1 MSEREH
7 GGAVTICI
15 ATQTDG
21 GVRAIAGRL
30 GVDASG
36 SAAASLPPRDPAT
49 AFQVRLSEVSTQTG
63 TRTLDALAVFDAAS
77 LARYLPD
84 LKPAG
89 LLVIDRDALA
99 AVRAAGTPSL
109 EGYALLA
116 VPGPSVVASLL
127 ADDARPGQAG
137 DALRLA
143 WALGLLLW
151 LHGLETASSEAW
163 LEARSDATPD
173 LAALERAALK
183 AGHDHGAMSALP
195 RDLGPV
201 AWPTGAAPV
210 STPGQPPRAPGIW
223 RMITGGEALA
233 FGLLAGAQDLGLDPA
248 YCSATGAQSG
258 LVHTHLTALAGETGL
273 RLLPCEDAA
282 SAVHAAF
289 GAAFAGALA
298 LVATRGPGLAAASDG
313 LGLAVAAELPL
324 VLVQTQQAGPSAGIP
339 PLGAQGDLLAALGGR
354 TGDAPCPVLAA
365 RSPAHAFAVAREAV
379 RMAVAHMTPVIVL
392 AEADLVRA
400 AEPFRIPHLPPAS
413 PPTPAQAV
421 PERFRPY
428 DRDPRTLAR
437 PWAVPGTPGGA
448 HRVGGLER
456 HASSGAI
463 CFDPDNHARM
473 RALRHRKVQLVAE
486 REPEVDLAAG
496 LPGDDVL
503 FVGWGGTHDTIA
515 TAVARLRRDGVPAAH
530 LHLEMLHPLPR
541 GLAPLVR
548 AARHVLVPE
557 GNAGQLAGLIR
568 AACLVDAVPVEAA
581 SGLRPRVVDLETAA
595 RACMGEAYA

>member
-1 MSEREH
+1 MSEREPV
-7 GGAVTICI
+7 AIRI

-21 GVRAIAGRL
+21 GARTIAGRL

-36 SAAASLPPRDPAT
+36 SGAASTAPRDPAT
-49 AFQVRLSEVSTQTG
+49 AFQVRLSEAPALSDA
-63 TRTLDALAVFDAAS
+63 RTLDALAVFDAPS
-77 LARYLPD
+77 LARHLPE

-89 LLVIDRDALA
+89 LLVIDRDVLA
-99 AVRAAGTPSL
+99 AVRAAGDPSL
-109 EGYALLA
+109 DGYALLD
-116 VPGPSVVASLL
+116 VPGRSVARMVPASNP
-127 ADDARPGQAG
+127 DASHAG
-137 DALRLA
+137 DTLRLA

-151 LHGLETASSEAW
+151 LYGLETASSQAW
-163 LEARSDATPD
+163 LEARTDATPER
-173 LAALERAALK
+173 AALELAALK
-183 AGHDHGAMSALP
+183 AGYDHGAMSALP

-210 STPGQPPRAPGIW
+210 STPGQGPRAPGTW

-248 YCSATGAQSG
+248 YCSANGAGSG
-258 LVHTHLTALAGETGL
+258 HVHAHLTALAGETGL
-273 RLLPCEDAA
+273 RLVPCEDVA

-324 VLVQTQQAGPSAGIP
+324 VLVHTQQVGPSAGIP
-339 PLGAQGDLLAALGGR
+339 PLGAQGDLLAARGGR

-365 RSPAHAFAVAREAV
+365 RGPAHAFAVAREAV

-392 AEADLVRA
+392 AEADLLRA
-400 AEPFRIPHLPPAS
+400 AEPFRIPQLPPAS

-463 CFDPDNHARM
+463 CLDPDNHARM
-473 RALRHRKVQLVAE
+473 RGLRHRKVQLIAE

-503 FVGWGGTHDTIA
+503 FVGWGGTHATIA

-557 GNAGQLAGLIR
+557 GNAGQLVGLIR

-581 SGLRPRVVDLETAA
+581 SGVSPRAIDLETAA